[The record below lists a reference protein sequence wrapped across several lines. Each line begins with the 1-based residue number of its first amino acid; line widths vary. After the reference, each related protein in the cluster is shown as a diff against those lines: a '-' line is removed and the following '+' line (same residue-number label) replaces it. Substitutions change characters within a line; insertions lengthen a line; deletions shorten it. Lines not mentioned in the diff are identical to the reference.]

1 MNTPRTRALEAS
13 PAQPSHL
20 RSEATRSLGHLTRPD
35 GATDERHGRHV
46 TPTDGSRTWQLK
58 GRDRGGLH
66 HVLTARRRRF
76 FATRASWRYCTSLS
90 STTSRLSWSYGRH
103 KRGRCRR
110 RRGSR
115 KVEEERVAGIATR
128 HGSLCST
135 MPPEAASACFTLRPD
150 GLPRRSHGQWSWD
163 DSGAAKERSFRTAK
177 CAQGTRPVR
186 GFSASP
192 GGAIS
197 LDCARC

>member
-1 MNTPRTRALEAS
+1 MGLVRGSSRAAIVMVCIMFS
-13 PAQPSHL
+13 RH
-20 RSEATRSLGHLTRPD
+20 D
-35 GATDERHGRHV
+35 GADSLRRGRHGG
-46 TPTDGSRTWQLK
+46 TA
-58 GRDRGGLH
+58 LH
-66 HVLTARRRRF
+66 FRRRRRVYRGPMV
-76 FATRASWRYCTSLS
+76 ATSVGDAAAGAEAARSKKKGSLAY
-90 STTSRLSWSYGRH
+90 ST
-103 KRGRCRR
+103 
-110 RRGSR
+110 
-115 KVEEERVAGIATR
+115 VATR

-186 GFSASP
+186 GFSACP